1 MQAVEPGT
9 AQNIPGFAKII
20 ILVLSI
26 IAVILTSGWG
36 KIMDMIKSRKKA
48 ALPTKEEPKA

>member
-9 AQNIPGFAKII
+9 AQNIPDFAKII
-20 ILVLSI
+20 ILVLSV
-26 IAVILTSGWG
+26 IAVVLTSGWG

>member
-9 AQNIPGFAKII
+9 AQNIPAFAKII

-26 IAVILTSGWG
+26 IAVTLTASWG
-36 KIMDMIKSRKKA
+36 KIMDSIKSRKKNK
-48 ALPTKEEPKA
+48 PETKA

>member
-9 AQNIPGFAKII
+9 AQNIPDFAKII

-26 IAVILTSGWG
+26 IAVVLTSGWG

>member
-9 AQNIPGFAKII
+9 AQNIPVYAKII

-26 IAVILTSGWG
+26 CAVVLTAAWG
-36 KIMDMIKSRKKA
+36 KIMDSLKSGKK
-48 ALPTKEEPKA
+48 KQPKA

>member
-9 AQNIPGFAKII
+9 AQNIPMFAKII

-26 IAVILTSGWG
+26 IAVVLTAAWG
-36 KIMDMIKSRKKA
+36 KLSDIV
-48 ALPTKEEPKA
+48 KEKRNKRIQ